1 MAGVVRRIFAN
12 IPRLNVCNYQKTPL
26 SSLLPSVATRFY
38 SNVPT
43 PYEIVDAQ
51 EDRKAYQGIVDNVN
65 RQVAEGKQ
73 GRLFAVVHVAGK
85 QVKVTEGDVFIV
97 EGYWPP
103 EAGDKISLDK
113 VLLVGASDFT
123 LIGRPLVQRGL
134 VRVEATVIEKSLSHT
149 KTHFRKKRRKQYM
162 RINFYRSPR
171 TMLRVNRVEIVGE
184 VNHPPTVTGLE
195 THIF

>member
-12 IPRLNVCNYQKTPL
+12 LPRINTCNYVKTPL
-26 SSLLPSVATRFY
+26 LSILPSVTSKFY

-51 EDRKAYQGIVDNVN
+51 EDRKTYQGVIDNVN
-65 RQVAEGKQ
+65 RQVAEKKQ

-85 QVKVTEGDVFIV
+85 QVKITEGDVFIV

-103 EAGDKISLDK
+103 DAGDKISLDK

-134 VRVEATVIEKSLSHT
+134 VRVEATVIEKNVSHT

-162 RINFYRSPR
+162 RINFYRTPR
-171 TMLRVNRVEIVGE
+171 TMVRVNRIEIVGE
-184 VNHPPTVTGLE
+184 VNHPPAVTGLE
-195 THIF
+195 TRIF